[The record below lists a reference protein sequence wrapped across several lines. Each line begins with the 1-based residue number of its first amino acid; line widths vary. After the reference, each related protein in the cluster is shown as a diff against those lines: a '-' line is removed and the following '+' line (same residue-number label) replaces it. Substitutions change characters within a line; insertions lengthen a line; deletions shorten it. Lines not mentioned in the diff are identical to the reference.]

1 MTEDE
6 LMNRLASAPERVW
19 HVPENADIT
28 PGTGSN
34 IWAGLVIVAW
44 GDQ

>member
-19 HVPENADIT
+19 HVPDDADIT
-28 PGTGSN
+28 PGTGPN
-34 IWAGLVIVAW
+34 IWAGLTITYW
-44 GDQ
+44 GQQ